1 MLKSIDYNNDMLTF
15 PLGTLSDGGLELFF
29 SICYACR
36 SEKTTEIQT
45 NIKEIRK
52 ARGYEDL
59 DDFEIKKK
67 LLAMGSTLLSF
78 NIRLNNEDRT
88 VIAPFT
94 VFHFNG
100 KILRIRIND
109 EFLHYFSGFV
119 SNYTLVD
126 AIQIMPIW
134 DEYSKALY
142 KILRRYRGMEDPIA
156 KFKER
161 DLIEK
166 MGIKNTSSKEEIDSI
181 IVNSMRKVSP
191 RCFLNLGARRDI
203 VDSETYITFGFDRL
217 PLELNTEVVKNS
229 KWMSMKPVVKFKST
243 EPRPNLLG
251 VKEAYP
257 NLENYI

>member
-1 MLKSIDYNNDMLTF
+1 
-15 PLGTLSDGGLELFF
+15 
-29 SICYACR
+29 
-36 SEKTTEIQT
+36 
-45 NIKEIRK
+45 
-52 ARGYEDL
+52 
-59 DDFEIKKK
+59 
-67 LLAMGSTLLSF
+67 MGRTLLSF
-78 NIRLNNEDRT
+78 NVILNDEDST

-109 EFLHYFSGFV
+109 EFLHHFSGFV

-134 DEYSKALY
+134 DEHSKALY

-156 KFKER
+156 KFKEC

-166 MGIKNTSSKEEIDSI
+166 MGIENTLSKEEIDSI
-181 IVNSMRKVSP
+181 LVHSMRRVSP
-191 RCFLNLGARRDI
+191 RCFLNLGARRDT
-203 VDSETYITFGFDRL
+203 VDSETYITFGFDRF
-217 PLELNTEVVKNS
+217 PLELNTKAAKNS
-229 KWMSMKPVVKFKST
+229 KLTGMKPVVKFKST

>member
-1 MLKSIDYNNDMLTF
+1 MLKSVDVNNDILTF
-15 PLGTLSDGGLELFF
+15 PFNDKILGFGEIELIF

-45 NIKEIRK
+45 SIKEIRK
-52 ARGYEDL
+52 AREYESMSDL
-59 DDFEIKKK
+59 ELRESLLITGKK
-67 LLAMGSTLLSF
+67 LLSF
-78 NIRLNNEDRT
+78 NICLNNEDGT

-100 KILRIRIND
+100 ETLRIRIND

-119 SNYTLVD
+119 SNYTTTDVILLFS
-126 AIQIMPIW
+126 IW
-134 DEYSKALY
+134 EKYSSILY
-142 KILRRYRGMEDPIA
+142 KILRRYRGMDEPVARI
-156 KFKER
+156 KEK

-166 MGIKNTSSKEEIDSI
+166 LGIEGRPREEIDSI
-181 IVNSMRKVSP
+181 ILHSAREVS
-191 RCFLNLGARRDI
+191 RYFQDIRLEHETVDSERYVIFKFETASCALNLG
-203 VDSETYITFGFDRL
+203 
-217 PLELNTEVVKNS
+217 K
-229 KWMSMKPVVKFKST
+229 MKPVVKFKSV

>member
-1 MLKSIDYNNDMLTF
+1 MLKSVDLNNDMLTF
-15 PLGTLSDGGLELFF
+15 PFETLSDGGIELFF

-45 NIKEIRK
+45 SIKEIRK

-67 LLAMGSTLLSF
+67 LLAMGRTLLSF
-78 NIRLNNEDRT
+78 NVILNDEDST

-100 KILRIRIND
+100 EILRIRIND
-109 EFLHYFSGFV
+109 EFLHHFSGFV
-119 SNYTLVD
+119 SNYTIVD
-126 AIQIMPIW
+126 AISLMSVW
-134 DEYSKALY
+134 GKHGRALY
-142 KILRRYRGMEDPIA
+142 KLLRRYRGMEDPIA
-156 KFKER
+156 RFKEA

-166 MGIKNTSSKEEIDSI
+166 MGIENTLQEEIDSI
-181 IVNSMRKVSP
+181 ILHSTREVS
-191 RCFLNLGARRDI
+191 RCLPNLGVQRET

-217 PLELNTEVVKNS
+217 PLELNTEAAKNS
-229 KWMSMKPVVKFKST
+229 KRTSMKPVVKFKSV

-251 VKEAYP
+251 VKEVYP

>member
-1 MLKSIDYNNDMLTF
+1 MFKSIDINNDMLTF

-59 DDFEIKKK
+59 NDFELKKK
-67 LLAMGSTLLSF
+67 LLAMGRTLLSF
-78 NIRLNNEDRT
+78 NVILNNEDST
-88 VIAPFT
+88 VVAPFT

-100 KILRIRIND
+100 ETLRIRIND

-126 AIQIMPIW
+126 AIQIMLIW
-134 DEYSKALY
+134 SRHSKALY

-156 KFKER
+156 RFKED

-166 MGIKNTSSKEEIDSI
+166 MGIENTSKEEIDSI
-181 IVNSMRKVSP
+181 ISHSAWEVNK
-191 RCFLNLGARRDI
+191 CFPNLGVQREA
-203 VDSETYITFGFDRL
+203 VDSETYIVFGFDRF
-217 PLELNTEVVKNS
+217 PLELNTEAAKNS
-229 KWMSMKPVVKFKST
+229 KWMSMKPVVKFRST

-257 NLENYI
+257 NLENYV

>member
-1 MLKSIDYNNDMLTF
+1 MLKSVDLNNDMLTF
-15 PLGTLSDGGLELFF
+15 PFETLSDGGIELFF

-67 LLAMGSTLLSF
+67 LLAMGRTLLSF
-78 NIRLNNEDRT
+78 NVILNDEDST

-94 VFHFNG
+94 AFHFNG
-100 KILRIRIND
+100 EILRIRIND

-119 SNYTLVD
+119 SNHTLVD

-134 DEYSKALY
+134 DEHSKALY
-142 KILRRYRGMEDPIA
+142 KILRRYRGMENPIA
-156 KFKER
+156 KFKES

-166 MGIKNTSSKEEIDSI
+166 MGIENTSKEEIDSI
-181 IVNSMRKVSP
+181 IVHSTREVS
-191 RCFLNLGARRDI
+191 RCFPNLGVQRES
-203 VDSETYITFGFDRL
+203 VDSETYIVFGFDKF
-217 PLELNTEVVKNS
+217 PLELNTKAAKNS
-229 KWMSMKPVVKFKST
+229 KLTGMKPVVKFKST

>member
-1 MLKSIDYNNDMLTF
+1 MLKIIDYNNDMLTF
-15 PLGTLSDGGLELFF
+15 PLETLSDGGIELFF

-52 ARGYEDL
+52 AKWYEDL
-59 DDFEIKKK
+59 DDFELKKE
-67 LLAMGSTLLSF
+67 LLAMGSALLSF
-78 NIRLNNEDRT
+78 NVCLNDEDRT

-100 KILRIRIND
+100 KTLRIRIND
-109 EFLHYFSGFV
+109 EFLHHFSGFV

-134 DEYSKALY
+134 DNHSKALY

-156 KFKER
+156 KFKEC
-161 DLIEK
+161 DLVEK
-166 MGIKNTSSKEEIDSI
+166 MGIEKTSSKEEIDSI
-181 IVNSMRKVSP
+181 IVHSMRKVSP
-191 RCFLNLGARRDI
+191 RCFLNLGARRET

-217 PLELNTEVVKNS
+217 PLELNTKAAKNS
-229 KWMSMKPVVKFKST
+229 KLTGMKPVVKFKST
-243 EPRPNLLG
+243 EPRPSLLG
-251 VKEAYP
+251 VKEVYP

>member
-1 MLKSIDYNNDMLTF
+1 MLKSVDLNNDMLTF
-15 PLGTLSDGGLELFF
+15 PLKTLSDGGIELFF

-67 LLAMGSTLLSF
+67 LLALGRTLLSF
-78 NIRLNNEDRT
+78 NVILNDEDST

-100 KILRIRIND
+100 ETLRIRLND
-109 EFLHYFSGFV
+109 EFLHYFSAFV
-119 SNYTLVD
+119 NNYTLVD
-126 AIQIMPIW
+126 AIQIIPIW
-134 DEYSKALY
+134 GEHSKVLY
-142 KILRRYRGMEDPIA
+142 KMLRRYRCMEEPIA

-166 MGIKNTSSKEEIDSI
+166 MGIKNISKEEIDSI
-181 IVNSMRKVSP
+181 IVRSMNEVS
-191 RCFLNLGARRDI
+191 RCLPNLGAMRET
-203 VDSETYITFGFDRL
+203 VDSETYITFGFDKFS
-217 PLELNTEVVKNS
+217 LELNTKAAKKS
-229 KWMSMKPVVKFKST
+229 KLTGMKPVVKFKST

-251 VKEAYP
+251 VKEVYP

>member
-1 MLKSIDYNNDMLTF
+1 MIKSVDLNNDMLTF

-52 ARGYEDL
+52 ARGYGNL
-59 DDFEIKKK
+59 DDLELKKK
-67 LLAMGSTLLSF
+67 LLAMGRTLLSF
-78 NIRLNNEDRT
+78 NVILNDEDST

-100 KILRIRIND
+100 ETLRIRLND

-119 SNYTLVD
+119 SNYTIVD
-126 AIQIMPIW
+126 AIQIMMVW
-134 DEYSKALY
+134 GEHSKALY

-156 KFKER
+156 KFKEC

-166 MGIKNTSSKEEIDSI
+166 MKIENTSKEEIDSI
-181 IVNSMRKVSP
+181 IVRSMNEVS
-191 RCFLNLGARRDI
+191 RCLPNLGAERET
-203 VDSETYITFGFDRL
+203 VESETYITFGFDRF
-217 PLELNTEVVKNS
+217 PLELNTKAAKNS
-229 KWMSMKPVVKFKST
+229 KLTGMKPVVKFKFT

-251 VKEAYP
+251 VKDAYP

>member
-1 MLKSIDYNNDMLTF
+1 MIKTVDINNDMLTF
-15 PLGTLSDGGLELFF
+15 PFETLSDGGLELFF

-36 SEKTTEIQT
+36 NEKTTEIQT

-59 DDFEIKKK
+59 DDFELKKK
-67 LLAMGSTLLSF
+67 LLAMGRTLLSF
-78 NIRLNNEDRT
+78 NVILNDEDST

-100 KILRIRIND
+100 ETLRIRLND
-109 EFLHYFSGFV
+109 EFLHHFSGFV

-126 AIQIMPIW
+126 AIQIMRIW
-134 DEYSKALY
+134 GKHGKALY

-156 KFKER
+156 KLKES

-166 MGIKNTSSKEEIDSI
+166 MGIENTSKEEIDSI
-181 IVNSMRKVSP
+181 IVHSTREVS
-191 RCFLNLGARRDI
+191 RCLPNLGARRDT
-203 VDSETYITFGFDRL
+203 VDSETYITFGFDKL
-217 PLELNTEVVKNS
+217 SLELNTEAAKNS
-229 KWMSMKPVVKFKST
+229 KWTSMKPVVKFKSV
-243 EPRPNLLG
+243 EPRLNLLG
-251 VKEAYP
+251 VKEVYP